1 MKSIK
6 VNKLL
11 VVSIIIFLYCVWPTP
26 NRFASHYDYIKAEN
40 IFDNL
45 IQATTKNISQ
55 QVAIMRCDYDTTIE
69 ENTNLYTDFYR
80 KELIST
86 TTIREGGEFYPEDCS
101 SSFSTAIIVPY
112 RQREKQL
119 SLFLIYMHNFL
130 RKQNIHYRIFI
141 VEQLDQKPFNRA
153 KLFNIGAMAAMKLD
167 FPCLV
172 LTDVDLMPMNLGNIY
187 GCSKQ
192 PRHMCSS
199 LDSFRFH
206 LPYTGLFGGV
216 IAIQSK
222 TFLEINGMSNIFE
235 GWGGEDDDL
244 FSRLE
249 SKNIGICRFAPS
261 HSQYTMMKHSQEF
274 KNPDRVSL
282 LQNGHLRYHTDGLNS
297 LLFEEKGFKLHNL
310 FTHVLVET

>member
-6 VNKLL
+6 INKL
-11 VVSIIIFLYCVWPTP
+11 VVVYVITFIYCTFPTK
-26 NRFASHYDYIKAEN
+26 FASHYSYITEEN

-45 IQATTKNISQ
+45 VQATTKNISKLNA
-55 QVAIMRCDYDTTIE
+55 VMRCDYDTTIE
-69 ENTNLYTDFYR
+69 ENTYLYSDFYR
-80 KELIST
+80 KELISK
-86 TTIREGGEFYPEDCS
+86 TTIREGGEFFPEDCS
-101 SSFSTAIIVPY
+101 AAFSTAIIVPY

-119 SLFLIYMHNFL
+119 SQYLIYMHNFL

-141 VEQLDQKPFNRA
+141 VEQFDNKPFNRA
-153 KLFNIGAMAAMKLD
+153 KLFNIGAMAAMKLE

-199 LDSFRFH
+199 LDIFRFH
-206 LPYTGLFGGV
+206 LPYSGLFGGV
-216 IAIQSK
+216 ISIQSK
-222 TFLEINGMSNIFE
+222 TYQEINGMSNLFE

-244 FSRLE
+244 FRRLKN
-249 SKNIGICRFAPS
+249 KNIDICRFAPS
-261 HSQYTMMKHSQEF
+261 HSQYTMLKHNQEAR
-274 KNPDRVSL
+274 NPDRVSL
-282 LQNGHLRYHTDGLNS
+282 LTNGHLRYNTDGLNS
-297 LLFEEKGFKLHNL
+297 LIFEEKGFTLHSL